1 MIGPPMDTA
10 EDARAAALRKT
21 VAAAVVVFSVGLP
34 SAAKVLRYAGT
45 PAVVI
50 YVAVLGAFVALA
62 CRFDLGGWAASI
74 APRRANALMVMT
86 LLALAMAFVVI
97 YPRVTSGSDR
107 DEALD
112 LATRELLHGRFPYY
126 PRAIATR
133 AVMPTGGG
141 NPISPMPGEL
151 LLAAPFVL
159 LGSGAWQ
166 TFFWLAAFF
175 YVAAVILASKGRALL
190 ALWSMLL
197 LGPAALHEIATGGDL
212 LANSLWVLVLGALV
226 VATSGDWA
234 GAGAALLFG
243 IGISSRAHF
252 ALLVPIVFVT
262 LGRRR
267 GWGRASARCG
277 LALVA
282 FAAVTL
288 PFYVHDPA
296 SFSPLHVMG
305 KLEALDRGVSHTVV
319 LAAIIGSV
327 AGAAVVAWRGA
338 MYDGAV
344 LATSAVVLGIPV
356 VMAVVLACVRDGVG
370 GLEEYG
376 WYGLSSMPFG
386 VLCGA
391 LIWRPGHRH

>member
-1 MIGPPMDTA
+1 
-10 EDARAAALRKT
+10 
-21 VAAAVVVFSVGLP
+21 VGLP
-34 SAAKVLRYAGT
+34 SAAKVERYGGAAG
-45 PAVVI
+45 VVV
-50 YVAVLGAFVALA
+50 YVAVLGAVVALA
-62 CRFDLGGWAASI
+62 GRFDAIDWAASI
-74 APRRANALMVMT
+74 PRRRANALMVAT
-86 LLALAMAFVVI
+86 VLLLAIVFVAV

-112 LATRELLHGRFPYY
+112 LATRELLRGRFPYY
-126 PRAIATR
+126 ARAFATG
-133 AVMPTGGG
+133 ALEVPGAG

-175 YVAAVILASKGRALL
+175 SVAGAVLVSRGRALL

-226 VATSGDWA
+226 VAASGGWSA
-234 GAGAALLFG
+234 VGAAVLFG
-243 IGISSRAHF
+243 VGISSRPHF

-267 GWGRASARCG
+267 GWGTASARCA
-277 LALVA
+277 LAVGA

-288 PFYVHDPA
+288 PFCLHDPA
-296 SFSPLHVMG
+296 AFSPLHVVY
-305 KLEALDRGVSHTVV
+305 KLGALARGVPHAV
-319 LAAIIGSV
+319 IIASAVGSV
-327 AGAAVVAWRGA
+327 AGAATLARCLVLS
-338 MYDGAV
+338 DGSV
-344 LATSAVVLGIPV
+344 LATCSIALGVPV
-356 VMAVVLACVRDGVG
+356 VVAVALACVRDGAV

-376 WYGLSSMPFG
+376 WYALSSMPFG
-386 VLCGA
+386 VLGGMCLRTPTTNE
-391 LIWRPGHRH
+391 LIAR